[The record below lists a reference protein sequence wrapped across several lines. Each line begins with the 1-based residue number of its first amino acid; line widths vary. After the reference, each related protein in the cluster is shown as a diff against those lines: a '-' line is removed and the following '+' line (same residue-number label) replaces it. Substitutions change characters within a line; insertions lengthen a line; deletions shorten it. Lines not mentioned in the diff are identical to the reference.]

1 MATLRLKFY
10 ICSKN
15 MGLIQKDAFK
25 TTLLSYIGI
34 GVGYLNR
41 GVLFLICFSTEQIG
55 LLNLVISVGLF
66 FAQGANLG
74 AVFTVLKFLPFFKN
88 TEKKHHGFFPLMLLV
103 VLSGIAL
110 FTGLYVLFKP
120 QIQDLYVNKSPL
132 FLSYYYWVL
141 PIGISYVLFLFL
153 EAFLRSLFKNIIAV
167 FAFEICLR
175 VSITALLFLSFFKVI
190 SFPTFVALHSL
201 FYAVPTLILIGY
213 MYVIKELNLSIQSIQ
228 LSSRFKKIV
237 LHFST
242 FNYFNSLGAVL
253 VNALDVIMIA
263 QMIGLKATGVY
274 STVVFLT
281 SALQVPYK
289 SLLRISTPLIA
300 DYWKHRQFDKMKEL
314 YQKVSSVTLL
324 IGIVTFLPI
333 WMNIDFLLSF
343 LKPEF
348 QEGKWVFLFLM
359 IGRLMDMYF
368 GLNGA
373 IFSTSKKYKFDLLF
387 TILLIGTVYGLNLVL
402 IPIWGIS
409 GAAISTAFALIIY
422 NVGRVV
428 FVWRIY
434 KMHPFTI
441 NQFKM
446 IGLAILTLILGDLL
460 KTVVTHRITTVFIQ
474 CILILLL
481 FVLPIIRFNLESESV
496 AFLIRIRNKF
506 NKNQLK

>member
-1 MATLRLKFY
+1 
-10 ICSKN
+10 

-103 VLSGIAL
+103 VLSGITL

-120 QIQDLYVNKSPL
+120 EIQDLYVDKSPL

-190 SFPTFVALHSL
+190 SFPTFVALHSF
-201 FYAVPTLILIGY
+201 FYAVPTLILFGY
-213 MYVIKELNLSIQSIQ
+213 MYVIKELNLSFKSIQ
-228 LSSRFKKIV
+228 LSSRFKKII

-289 SLLRISTPLIA
+289 SLLRISTPLIS

-324 IGIVTFLPI
+324 IGIVSFLPI

-348 QEGKWVFLFLM
+348 QEGKWVFFFLM
-359 IGRLMDMYF
+359 MGRLLDMYF

-373 IFSTSKKYKFDLLF
+373 IFTTSKKYKYDIFF
-387 TILLIGTVYGLNLVL
+387 TVFLIVAVFVLNLIM
-402 IPIWGIS
+402 IPIWGIT
-409 GAAISTAFALIIY
+409 GAAISTSIAMIVY
-422 NVGRVV
+422 NVGRII
-428 FVWRIY
+428 FVWKAY
-434 KMHPFTI
+434 KIHPFQK
-441 NQFKM
+441 NQF
-446 IGLAILTLILGDLL
+446 I
-460 KTVVTHRITTVFIQ
+460 
-474 CILILLL
+474 ILLL
-481 FVLPIIRFNLESESV
+481 GVFATFVGFFTKNILSNDWLQFLLECLLVFVLFLLPIYLFSLEPELKNYLQKGSD
-496 AFLIRIRNKF
+496 FLLKKV
-506 NKNQLK
+506 KNSAKK

>member
-103 VLSGIAL
+103 VLSGITL

-120 QIQDLYVNKSPL
+120 QIQDLYVDKSPL

-175 VSITALLFLSFFKVI
+175 VSITALLLLSFFKVI

-213 MYVIKELNLSIQSIQ
+213 MYVIKELNLSIKSIQ

-253 VNALDVIMIA
+253 VNALEVIMIA

-460 KTVVTHRITTVFIQ
+460 KTVVTHSITTVFIQ

-496 AFLIRIRNKF
+496 AFLKKL
-506 NKNQLK
+506 KNRLKKN

>member
-1 MATLRLKFY
+1 
-10 ICSKN
+10 

-88 TEKKHHGFFPLMLLV
+88 KEKKHHGFFPLMLLV
-103 VLSGIAL
+103 VLSGITL

-120 QIQDLYVNKSPL
+120 QIQDLYVNKSPM

-175 VSITALLFLSFFKVI
+175 LSITALLFLSFFKVI

-213 MYVIKELNLSIQSIQ
+213 MYVIKELNLSFESIQ
-228 LSSRFKKIV
+228 LSNRFKKIV

-289 SLLRISTPLIA
+289 SLLRISTPLISE
-300 DYWKHRQFDKMKEL
+300 YWKHRQFDKMKEL
-314 YQKVSSVTLL
+314 YQKVSSVSLF
-324 IGIVTFLPI
+324 IGLFTFLPI
-333 WMNIDFLLSF
+333 WLNIHFLFSF

-387 TILLIGTVYGLNLVL
+387 TILLIGTVYVLNLVL

-409 GAAISTAFALIIY
+409 GAAISTASALIIY

-434 KMHPFTI
+434 KMHPFTKQ
-441 NQFKM
+441 QF
-446 IGLAILTLILGDLL
+446 I
-460 KTVVTHRITTVFIQ
+460 
-474 CILILLL
+474 ILLFAFATLLAGQFISNLPFNNWQMVITQCVTFFVL
-481 FVLPIIRFNLESESV
+481 FVAPIYFFKLEIEV
-496 AFLIRIRNKF
+496 LIYLQKGKSYLSSF
-506 NKNQLK
+506 KK

>member
-103 VLSGIAL
+103 VLSGITL

-120 QIQDLYVNKSPL
+120 QIQDLYVDKSPL

-141 PIGISYVLFLFL
+141 PIGVSYVLFLFL

-175 VSITALLFLSFFKVI
+175 VSITALLLLSFFKVI

-289 SLLRISTPLIA
+289 SLLRISTPLIS

-460 KTVVTHRITTVFIQ
+460 ITVVTHSITTVFIQ

-496 AFLIRIRNKF
+496 AFLKKL
-506 NKNQLK
+506 KNRLKKN